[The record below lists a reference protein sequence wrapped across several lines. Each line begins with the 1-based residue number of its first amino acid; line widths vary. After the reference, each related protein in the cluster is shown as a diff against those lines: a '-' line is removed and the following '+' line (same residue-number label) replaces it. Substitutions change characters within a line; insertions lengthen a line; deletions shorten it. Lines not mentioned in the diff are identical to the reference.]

1 MSDKLNF
8 DKINQFGCESEE
20 LVVKSL
26 LEYLL
31 PIVKDKTS
39 SINNKASN
47 IVKYAKK
54 ITKFINPIDSLLHEY
69 KLNSKEGTI
78 LLCLAEALLR
88 IPDKKTID
96 RLLEDKFTSVDW
108 KDHTGFDKGI
118 YVNASSWA
126 FFLTGKILDKNEIE
140 KQHLEETYKSFLKRI
155 SEPIFRVAVKKTVM
169 ILANQFVFK
178 PSIEE
183 GVKYEGNAKY
193 KNNLF
198 SFDMLGEGA
207 RTKEDAEKYFIDYQ
221 KAIHHVGET
230 TNKELSIQERN
241 GVSIKLSA
249 LHPRYERNNFQALE
263 LELLPKLIDL
273 CLLARQYDIQLCIDA
288 EENYRLILS
297 LMLLDKLSS
306 NSQLKGWN
314 GLGLAIQAY
323 QKRAFYVIDW
333 IDHIARRDSRVI
345 NVRLAK
351 GAYWDNEIKI
361 AQELGIDYYPVF
373 TRKSLTD
380 ISWMACAL
388 KLFTMQDNIFP
399 QFATHNAH
407 SIAFIEEFGKDK
419 QFEFQLVYGMAEQ
432 INGYFNQQD
441 KNTYPKCRIYAP
453 VGAYEDLL
461 PYLMRR
467 LLENGANTSFIN
479 KLNDPKLTIEE
490 IIDDPVNVVSNYS
503 QFSNPKIPL
512 PTDIFLPE
520 RKNSKGYDLESE
532 HTRLKVQNIF
542 SQDHNYFMACSIVNG
557 EDTKETSHQI
567 YNPSNTDELL
577 GEVSFANNNTIDQAV
592 VSATKYFSHWKNV
605 PIEEKVKIIQRYADL
620 LEMNQERL
628 LYICVKEAGKTIR
641 DAINDIREAIDFCHY
656 YCNEALKIF
665 SKPVELKGPT
675 GEENKLFYEGKGV
688 YFAISPWNFP
698 VAIFLGQILA
708 PLLAGN
714 TLLAKPAEQTS
725 VVSYELIKLL
735 FKAGLPPGALQLL
748 LGDGKKIADL
758 VLNNVNL
765 KGVVFTGSCQTANE
779 IKKKLNNKDGEII
792 PLTAETGGLNF
803 MIVDSSAL
811 IEQVVDDVIES
822 GFHSAGQRCSAL
834 RVLAVQD
841 DIYDKT
847 VAMLKGAIQEIK
859 VGQPQDLASDVGPV
873 IDQEAKNKIINHI
886 KTFEKNILSQTI
898 IQKELRG
905 FYVAPTLIEISDLIK
920 IKEEI
925 FGPVV
930 HIYKYQ
936 ANQLETLVHDINQLN
951 YGLTLGIQSRIENT
965 INYIF
970 NNANV
975 GNIYINRN
983 IVGAVVGL
991 QPFGGRGLSG
1001 TGPKAGGPNYLLKFA
1016 NEKVFTYNTT
1026 AAGGNASLLMLD
1038 EN

>member
-351 GAYWDNEIKI
+351 GAYWDNEIKM

-441 KNTYPKCRIYAP
+441 KNTYPRCRIYAP

-490 IIDDPVNVVSNYS
+490 IIDDPVDIVSNYS

-567 YNPSNTDELL
+567 YNPSNADELL

-859 VGQPQDLASDVGPV
+859 VGQPQDLTSDVGPV
-873 IDQEAKNKIINHI
+873 IDQEAKNKITNHI

-930 HIYKYQ
+930 HVYKYQ

>member
-140 KQHLEETYKSFLKRI
+140 KQHLEGTYKSFLKRI

-249 LHPRYERNNFQALE
+249 LHSRYERNNFQALQ

-351 GAYWDNEIKI
+351 GAYWDNEIKM

-490 IIDDPVNVVSNYS
+490 IIDDPVNIVSNYS

>member
-1 MSDKLNF
+1 
-8 DKINQFGCESEE
+8 
-20 LVVKSL
+20 
-26 LEYLL
+26 
-31 PIVKDKTS
+31 
-39 SINNKASN
+39 
-47 IVKYAKK
+47 
-54 ITKFINPIDSLLHEY
+54 
-69 KLNSKEGTI
+69 
-78 LLCLAEALLR
+78 
-88 IPDKKTID
+88 
-96 RLLEDKFTSVDW
+96 
-108 KDHTGFDKGI
+108 
-118 YVNASSWA
+118 
-126 FFLTGKILDKNEIE
+126 
-140 KQHLEETYKSFLKRI
+140 
-155 SEPIFRVAVKKTVM
+155 
-169 ILANQFVFK
+169 
-178 PSIEE
+178 
-183 GVKYEGNAKY
+183 
-193 KNNLF
+193 
-198 SFDMLGEGA
+198 
-207 RTKEDAEKYFIDYQ
+207 
-221 KAIHHVGET
+221 
-230 TNKELSIQERN
+230 
-241 GVSIKLSA
+241 
-249 LHPRYERNNFQALE
+249 
-263 LELLPKLIDL
+263 
-273 CLLARQYDIQLCIDA
+273 
-288 EENYRLILS
+288 
-297 LMLLDKLSS
+297 
-306 NSQLKGWN
+306 
-314 GLGLAIQAY
+314 
-323 QKRAFYVIDW
+323 
-333 IDHIARRDSRVI
+333 
-345 NVRLAK
+345 
-351 GAYWDNEIKI
+351 
-361 AQELGIDYYPVF
+361 
-373 TRKSLTD
+373 
-380 ISWMACAL
+380 
-388 KLFTMQDNIFP
+388 
-399 QFATHNAH
+399 
-407 SIAFIEEFGKDK
+407 
-419 QFEFQLVYGMAEQ
+419 
-432 INGYFNQQD
+432 
-441 KNTYPKCRIYAP
+441 
-453 VGAYEDLL
+453 
-461 PYLMRR
+461 
-467 LLENGANTSFIN
+467 
-479 KLNDPKLTIEE
+479 
-490 IIDDPVNVVSNYS
+490 
-503 QFSNPKIPL
+503 
-512 PTDIFLPE
+512 
-520 RKNSKGYDLESE
+520 
-532 HTRLKVQNIF
+532 
-542 SQDHNYFMACSIVNG
+542 
-557 EDTKETSHQI
+557 
-567 YNPSNTDELL
+567 
-577 GEVSFANNNTIDQAV
+577 V

-859 VGQPQDLASDVGPV
+859 VGQPQDLTSDVGPV
-873 IDQEAKNKIINHI
+873 IDQEAKNKITNHI

-930 HIYKYQ
+930 HVYKYQ